1 MLKWLVLVSI
11 KYNHPNCQS
20 LSYLMYTGETEVN
33 EREERKY
40 TFMCKYINNYDNFF
54 FNQKTQVKFKSMHRW
69 IIFTFTIIKTPYSTM
84 VLQLQLIDS
93 T

>member
-1 MLKWLVLVSI
+1 
-11 KYNHPNCQS
+11 
-20 LSYLMYTGETEVN
+20 MY
-33 EREERKY
+33 
-40 TFMCKYINNYDNFF
+40 KYINNYDNFF

-93 T
+93 TQKIINRKVSMQVFCAYIYDIKVHHALIDAISE